1 MKFAGQRDPD
11 VFFGSYMPQ
20 VSDVDGQSS
29 FWGGK
34 RRTVHIEALRG
45 LSLQYHP
52 QMVQSLPA
60 KVQDDLAQR
69 ADFIKINEE
78 IEDLG
83 SQLSKLDISADSREI
98 RRRRQEL
105 YEDKRQLVAV
115 ELSLWQSIQPRK
127 ITSDANSL
135 QSSVA
140 CLPSYFGRVR
150 RLDPPR
156 DRLASS
162 LFLDVSLRSAQGQSA
177 LRDMIT
183 LCRLSPKVAYRP
195 SLQPENGRCPVWTC
209 GQEMDRFVPHLPRA

>member
-1 MKFAGQRDPD
+1 M
-11 VFFGSYMPQ
+11 
-20 VSDVDGQSS
+20 
-29 FWGGK
+29 
-34 RRTVHIEALRG
+34 
-45 LSLQYHP
+45 
-52 QMVQSLPA
+52 
-60 KVQDDLAQR
+60 QDDLAQYT
-69 ADFIKINEE
+69 DFIKINEE
-78 IEDLG
+78 IKDLE

-127 ITSDANSL
+127 ITSEANSL

-162 LFLDVSLRSAQGQSA
+162 LFLDGSLRSAQGQSA